1 MGSQFGSPDRGI
13 RAPFCDLIAAFRGR
27 SGLGATHLAGF
38 NLNLVPAVVRML
50 DVRTSLV
57 ADSPAPPPQPMP
69 ADPRSADVGG
79 RDGRPTDPELVTRL
93 AQGDRT
99 AFGELYDRYGRPAY
113 SLARRICVDPDL
125 AEDIVQEAFLA
136 LWRNPSRFDASRGGF
151 GTWLMTVVHHRA
163 VDAVRKENT
172 QRRRNVPLTDELSE
186 RNVPP
191 APGSDLE
198 ALNSVVGA
206 EVREALKKLPEDQ
219 RQVIA
224 LAYLGGYTQ
233 IEVAKLTG
241 VPLGTVKS
249 RTFAAIRRL
258 RGTLAGV
265 WSAES
270 GSDLAT
276 PNNTKGAHR

>member
-1 MGSQFGSPDRGI
+1 
-13 RAPFCDLIAAFRGR
+13 
-27 SGLGATHLAGF
+27 
-38 NLNLVPAVVRML
+38 ML

-57 ADSPAPPPQPMP
+57 ADTAAPPPQR
-69 ADPRSADVGG
+69 DPRDTRAQGAG
-79 RDGRPTDPELVTRL
+79 LDGRPTDAELVARL
-93 AQGDRT
+93 AGGERA
-99 AFGELYDRYGRPAY
+99 AFGELYDRYGKPAY
-113 SLARRICVDPDL
+113 SLARRICVDPEL
-125 AEDIVQEAFLA
+125 AEDVVQEAFLA
-136 LWRNPSRFDASRGGF
+136 LWKMPSRFDPTRGGF

-163 VDAVRKENT
+163 VDAVRRENT

-191 APGSDLE
+191 AQGSDHE
-198 ALNSVVGA
+198 ALSSVVGA
-206 EVREALKKLPEDQ
+206 DVREALTKLPEDQ

-258 RGTLAGV
+258 RGSLASV
-265 WSAES
+265 WAAETGESATWA
-270 GSDLAT
+270 G
-276 PNNTKGAHR
+276 PNENKGAHR